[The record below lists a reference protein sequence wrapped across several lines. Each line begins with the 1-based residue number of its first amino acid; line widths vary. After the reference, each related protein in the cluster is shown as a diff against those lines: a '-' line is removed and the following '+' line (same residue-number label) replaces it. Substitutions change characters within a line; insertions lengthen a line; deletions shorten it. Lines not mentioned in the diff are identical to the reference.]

1 MDVAVIDAMDTNLGS
16 PVRVRTV
23 YRLRVEGRLDELAFD
38 YVDDLTLALA
48 LTPGE
53 RAVTT
58 LTCGLADQ
66 SALVGLIILLHD
78 FGLPLTL
85 VERLD

>member
-1 MDVAVIDAMDTNLGS
+1 MFDS
-16 PVRVRTV
+16 SRVTSGLSVLNRTV

-48 LTPGE
+48 VAPTGQ
-53 RAVTT
+53 AVTT
-58 LTCGLADQ
+58 LTCPLADQ
-66 SALVGLIILLHD
+66 ESLVGLINLLHD
-78 FGLPLTL
+78 FGLRLIL

>member
-1 MDVAVIDAMDTNLGS
+1 MIETIDAPTGAS
-16 PVRVRTV
+16 GRGQAV

-38 YVDDLTLALA
+38 YIDDLTLALA

-58 LTCGLADQ
+58 LTCGPIDQ
-66 SALVGLIILLHD
+66 SSLVGLINLLHD
-78 FGLPLTL
+78 FGLPLML